1 MWDAAH
7 FDELQQHRIQSMQGG
22 GDDRI
27 AKQHAAGKL
36 TARERIDLLLDEGSF
51 LEIGAFREARP
62 LANGEPYSTYP
73 GDGVVTGFGKI
84 NGRSVCVA
92 SEDFTVNGGTL
103 GETHSKKICDIID
116 AALAAQVPFISIND
130 SGGARI
136 QESVV
141 SLAGYSEIFLKNVMA
156 SGVIPQIAAIMGT
169 CAGGACYSPAL
180 CDFVFMT
187 KDCSRMFVTG
197 PSAVK
202 SATGEIVD
210 FDELGGARVHDRA
223 SGVSHFVCED
233 DAACLSAIRELL
245 NYLPQ
250 NSSSQPEV
258 LSKYSH
264 DRSQELAS
272 IVPDNLSQAYDVHR
286 VIDAICDEGSFLE
299 VQCNFAPNAVV
310 GFSRLQGKVLGIVA
324 NQPAQLAG
332 AIDINASDKI
342 ARFVR
347 VCDCF
352 NIPLLTLVDTPGYM
366 PGKMQ
371 EHGGIIRHGAKVLY
385 AYCEATVPKV
395 TLITRKAY
403 GGAYIAMNSKRMA
416 ADCVFGWPI
425 AQIAV
430 MSADGGVEIVH
441 RKEIASAENPDEL
454 RAELVEDYK
463 NRFLNPYFAAKNGL
477 IDEVILPQETRQKIA
492 QTFDYLAEKP
502 RRRAFQELRQHG
514 NIPL

>member
-1 MWDAAH
+1 MWDSAH
-7 FDELQQHRIQSMQGG
+7 FDELQQHRAQSMQGG
-22 GDDRI
+22 GAERI
-27 AKQHAAGKL
+27 AKQHASGKL

-51 LEIGAFREARP
+51 LEMGAFREARP
-62 LANGEPYSTYP
+62 VVNGEPYDTYP
-73 GDGVVTGFGKI
+73 GDGVITGFGKI

-116 AALAAQVPFISIND
+116 AALAAQVPFITIND

-136 QESVV
+136 QESVI
-141 SLAGYSEIFLKNVMA
+141 SLAGYSEIFLKNVTA

-187 KDCSRMFVTG
+187 QESSRMFITG

-202 SATGEIVD
+202 TATGEVVD
-210 FDELGGARVHDRA
+210 FDELGGAQVHDRV
-223 SGVSHFVCED
+223 SGATHVVCED

-245 NYLPQ
+245 KYLPQ
-250 NSSSQPEV
+250 NSSSKPEI
-258 LSKYSH
+258 LH
-264 DRSQELAS
+264 DPGRDGSRQLAS
-272 IVPDNLSQAYDVHR
+272 IVPDKFSQPYDVHK
-286 VIDAICDEGSFLE
+286 VIDAICDEDQFFEL
-299 VQCNFAPNAVV
+299 QCNFAPNAVV
-310 GFSRLQGKVLGIVA
+310 GFSRLQGKVIGIVA
-324 NQPAQLAG
+324 SQPAQLAG

-347 VCDCF
+347 LCDCF

-366 PGKMQ
+366 PGKLQ

-395 TLITRKAY
+395 TLIMRKAY
-403 GGAYIAMNSKRMA
+403 GGAYIALNSKRMA
-416 ADCVFGWPI
+416 ADYVFGWPI

-441 RKEIASAENPDEL
+441 RKKIANAEDPDAL
-454 RAELVEDYK
+454 RAELVEDYTK
-463 NRFLNPYFAAKNGL
+463 RFLNPYFAAKNGL
-477 IDEVILPQETRQKIA
+477 IDEVILPEETRQKIA
-492 QTFDYLAEKP
+492 QAFDYLAEKP
-502 RRRAFQELRQHG
+502 RKRAFSEQRHHG